1 MEAQIGRY
9 KILSDIGEG
18 AMATVYKAYD
28 PGIDRTLALKIL
40 KPESC
45 QNTDV
50 LTRFLR
56 EARAAG
62 SLNHPNIVTVFD
74 VGQVENRPYIVME
87 LLEGQTLE
95 QVLDS
100 DQKLAPEK
108 IVSIGIQ
115 LANALHYAHENGIVH
130 RDIKPS
136 NILLSN
142 SDSMVKIADFGIARI
157 NNPDNAEQTQVGM
170 MLGTPRYMSPEQ
182 VKGEK
187 VDGRSDLFSVGV
199 MLYQLLTGE
208 KPFRGATMATLIRE
222 ITDGTVPP
230 LRSIDP
236 TLSPSLQHI
245 VSKLLNKSPDKRFQ
259 TGADLARAL
268 TRERQSIIEELDQ
281 KNRNKYVPLKLKWTA
296 LMALMIAATMTF
308 SGFLIYQ
315 RQVQSMTDQLADFG
329 SALCQFIARESAVYV
344 LQEDWTA
351 IEVLVD
357 DVQARESFVYLTVT
371 DRNGIIRASS
381 EPNSVGKPYVPP
393 ADMRP
398 LHSTD
403 TSVESATVS
412 LPDGGTALNFS
423 SPIIFKQT
431 ELGLV
436 HLGLSRTSLEDV
448 ARTSLILIV
457 TLAIVGIV
465 AIVVVTYVLGMMVAR
480 PIRMLRDAMGEIAKG
495 HLDTRIGAHRNDEFG
510 DLFQAFNR
518 MAAALGDAPEGVA
531 TTQAGHPDAND
542 GTMADTDNDEATT
555 GITTAQQKS
564 L

>member
-1 MEAQIGRY
+1 MEEQIGRY
-9 KILSDIGEG
+9 KILSEIGEG
-18 AMATVYKAYD
+18 AMAMVYKAYD

-45 QNTDV
+45 QNQDV
-50 LTRFLR
+50 LSRFMR

-74 VGQVENRPYIVME
+74 VGQVSNRPYIVME

-95 QVLDS
+95 QVLES
-100 DQKLAPEK
+100 GKRMPPEK
-108 IVSIGIQ
+108 TVSIGIQ

-136 NILLSN
+136 NILLTTSET
-142 SDSMVKIADFGIARI
+142 MIKIADFGIARV
-157 NNPDNAEQTQVGM
+157 NDPNSAEQTQVGM

-199 MLYQLLTGE
+199 LLYQLLTGE

-230 LRSIDP
+230 LRSVDP
-236 TLSPSLQHI
+236 TLPQGLQHI
-245 VSKLLNKSPDKRFQ
+245 VGKLLSKSPDKRFQ

-268 TRERQSIIEELDQ
+268 TRERQSIIEEQDQ
-281 KNRNKYVPLKLKWTA
+281 KSRNKYIPLKLKWTA
-296 LMALMIAATMTF
+296 LMALMIAITMTV
-308 SGFLIYQ
+308 SGLLIYQ
-315 RQVQSMTDQLADFG
+315 RQIQSMTDQLTDFG
-329 SALCQFIARESAVYV
+329 SALCRFIARESAVSV

-357 DVQARESFVYLTVT
+357 DIQARESFLYLTVT
-371 DRNGIIRASS
+371 DRNGIVRASS
-381 EPNSVGKPYVPP
+381 DPATVGAPYIPP
-393 ADMRP
+393 PDMR
-398 LHSTD
+398 LLETTHAAVD
-403 TSVESATVS
+403 SAKVS
-412 LPDGGTALNFS
+412 MPDGTTALNFT
-423 SPIIFKQT
+423 SPIVFKQT

-436 HLGLSRTSLEDV
+436 HLGLSRQSLENV

-465 AIVVVTYVLGMMVAR
+465 AIVVVTYVLGMMLAR
-480 PIRMLRDAMGEIAKG
+480 PIRTLRDAMGEIAKG
-495 HLDTRIGAHRNDEFG
+495 HLDMRINARRNDEFG

-518 MAAALGDAPEGVA
+518 MAAALGDTPDV
-531 TTQAGHPDAND
+531 TTPGAASQPGARADA
-542 GTMADTDNDEATT
+542 AEQNDEATVINSKRPRT
-555 GITTAQQKS
+555 I
-564 L
+564 